1 MNSKLTQTFSSLQHP
16 NYRLWFTGQVISII
30 GTWMQATAQGFLIYE
45 LTQSAAFLGLVGFAS
60 GAPSWLFTLYGGVI
74 ADRISRRKLLIIA
87 QSAMMVLAFLLAFL
101 VFTDLVQPWH
111 VVVLAFLLGVANAFD
126 APARQAFV
134 VELVGRA
141 DMTNAIALNS
151 SVFNIGTVIGPAI
164 AGMVYSWLGPAWC
177 FTVNGISYLAVIGAL
192 LIMRLAAI
200 PRQPRIRKAVLP
212 ELMVGIRFAFGN
224 SNIRILMIVVAAV
237 SIFGMGLM
245 TLIPAWASA
254 VLGGDVRTNGWLLSA
269 RGVGSLAAALMIAY
283 LGSRNVR
290 GKIWAIG
297 SLVLPVSLIIF
308 AIFKVL
314 PVSLL
319 MMVFLG
325 WAFMAVVNTTN
336 AMIQSWVP
344 DELRGRVMSVHVWVF
359 MGSLPLGSL
368 LAGAMAERLGEPTAV
383 LINGSILLTITL
395 LTLILRPS
403 MRILE

>member
-1 MNSKLTQTFSSLQHP
+1 MNSRLVQTFSSLQHP

-30 GTWMQATAQGFLIYE
+30 GSWMQATAQGFLVYE
-45 LTQSAAFLGLVGFAS
+45 LTQSAAFLGIVGFAS
-60 GAPSWLFTLYGGVI
+60 GVPSWLFTLFGGVV
-74 ADRISRRKLLIIA
+74 ADRVSRRKMLIIA
-87 QSAMMVLAFLLAFL
+87 QSAMMLLAFLLAFL
-101 VFTDLVQPWH
+101 VFTNLVQPWH

-151 SVFNIGTVIGPAI
+151 SIFNIGTVIGPAI
-164 AGMVYSWLGPAWC
+164 AGLIYGWLGPAWC
-177 FTVNGISYLAVIGAL
+177 FTINGISYFAVIGAL
-192 LIMRLAAI
+192 LLMRLASS
-200 PRQPRIRKAVLP
+200 PKQPKIRRHVLP

-224 SNIRILMIVVAAV
+224 SNIRTLMIVVAAV

-254 VLGGDVRTNGWLLSA
+254 VLQGDVRTNGWLLSA
-269 RGVGSLAAALMIAY
+269 RGVGSLIAALMIAY

-297 SLVLPVSLIIF
+297 SVLLPVALILF
-308 AIFKVL
+308 AIFKIL

-319 MMVFLG
+319 MLVVLG
-325 WAFMAVVNTTN
+325 WAFMAVVNNTN

-344 DELRGRVMSVHVWVF
+344 DELRGRVMSVHVWIF
-359 MGSLPLGSL
+359 MGSLPIGSL
-368 LAGAMAERLGEPTAV
+368 LAGALAERLGEPAAI
-383 LINGSILLTITL
+383 LINGSILLVITL
-395 LTLILRPS
+395 LTLLLKPS
-403 MRILE
+403 MKKLQ

>member
-1 MNSKLTQTFSSLQHP
+1 MNSTLVQTFSSLQHP

-30 GTWMQATAQGFLIYE
+30 GSWMQATAQGFLVYE

-60 GAPSWLFTLYGGVI
+60 GVPSWLFTLFGGVI
-74 ADRISRRKLLIIA
+74 ADRVSRRKMLIIA
-87 QSAMMVLAFLLAFL
+87 QSAMMLLAFLLAFL

-164 AGMVYSWLGPAWC
+164 AGLIYSWLGPAWC
-177 FTVNGISYLAVIGAL
+177 FTINGISYLAVIGAL
-192 LIMRLAAI
+192 LLMRLASS
-200 PRQPRIRKAVLP
+200 PKQPRVRRPVLP
-212 ELMVGIRFAFGN
+212 ELMVGVRFAFGN
-224 SNIRILMIVVAAV
+224 SNIRTLMIVVAAV
-237 SIFGMGLM
+237 SVFGMGLM

-254 VLGGDVRTNGWLLSA
+254 VLQGDVRTNGWLLSA
-269 RGVGSLAAALMIAY
+269 RGVGSLIAALMIAY

-297 SLVLPVSLIIF
+297 SLLLPVALILF
-308 AIFKVL
+308 AIFQVL

-319 MMVFLG
+319 MLVILG
-325 WAFMAVVNTTN
+325 WAFMAVVNNTN

-359 MGSLPLGSL
+359 MGSLPIGSL
-368 LAGAMAERLGEPTAV
+368 LAGELAERLGEPTAV
-383 LINGSILLTITL
+383 LINGSILLAITL
-395 LTLILRPS
+395 LTMILRPS
-403 MRILE
+403 MRKLQ

>member
-1 MNSKLTQTFSSLQHP
+1 MNSTLTQTFSSLQHP
-16 NYRLWFTGQVISII
+16 NYRLWFTGQVISIV

-74 ADRISRRKLLIIA
+74 ADRFSRRRLLIIA

-101 VFTDLVQPWH
+101 VFTDLVKPWH

-151 SVFNIGTVIGPAI
+151 SIFNIGTVIGPAI

-177 FTVNGISYLAVIGAL
+177 FTINGISYLAVISAL
-192 LIMRLAAI
+192 IIMRLAAI

-283 LGSRNVR
+283 LGSRNIR
-290 GKIWAIG
+290 GMIWAIG
-297 SLVLPVSLIIF
+297 SLVLPISLIIF
-308 AIFKVL
+308 AIFKLL

-325 WAFMAVVNTTN
+325 WAFMAVVNNTN

-383 LINGSILLTITL
+383 LINGCILLTITL

-403 MRILE
+403 MRMLE

>member
-1 MNSKLTQTFSSLQHP
+1 MNSTLVQTFSSLQHP

-30 GTWMQATAQGFLIYE
+30 GSWMQATAQGFLVYE

-60 GAPSWLFTLYGGVI
+60 GVPSWLFTLFGGVI
-74 ADRISRRKLLIIA
+74 ADRVSRRKMLIIA

-164 AGMVYSWLGPAWC
+164 AGLIYSWLGPAWC
-177 FTVNGISYLAVIGAL
+177 FTINGISYLAVIGAL
-192 LIMRLAAI
+192 LLMRLASS
-200 PRQPRIRKAVLP
+200 PKQPRVRRPVLP
-212 ELMVGIRFAFGN
+212 ELMVGVRFAFGN
-224 SNIRILMIVVAAV
+224 SNIRTLMIVVAAV
-237 SIFGMGLM
+237 SVFGMGLM

-254 VLGGDVRTNGWLLSA
+254 VLQGDVRTNGWLLSA
-269 RGVGSLAAALMIAY
+269 RGVGSLIAALMIAY

-297 SLVLPVSLIIF
+297 SLLLPIALILF
-308 AIFKVL
+308 AIFQVL

-319 MMVFLG
+319 MLVILG
-325 WAFMAVVNTTN
+325 WAFMAVVNNTN

-359 MGSLPLGSL
+359 MGSLPIGSL
-368 LAGAMAERLGEPTAV
+368 LAGELAERLGEPTAV
-383 LINGSILLTITL
+383 LINGSILLAITL
-395 LTLILRPS
+395 LTMILRPS
-403 MRILE
+403 MRKLQ

>member
-1 MNSKLTQTFSSLQHP
+1 MNPKLAQTFSSLQHP
-16 NYRLWFTGQVISII
+16 NYRLWFTGQVISIV
-30 GTWMQATAQGFLIYE
+30 GTWMQATAQGFLVYE

-60 GAPSWLFTLYGGVI
+60 GVPSWLFTLFGGVI
-74 ADRISRRKLLIIA
+74 ADRVSRRKLLITA
-87 QSAMMVLAFLLAFL
+87 QCAMMVLAFLLAFL

-151 SVFNIGTVIGPAI
+151 SIFNIGTVIGPAI
-164 AGMVYSWLGPAWC
+164 AGLVYSWLGPAWC
-177 FTVNGISYLAVIGAL
+177 FTINGISYLAVIGAL
-192 LIMRLAAI
+192 LVMRLAAL
-200 PRQPRIRKAVLP
+200 PRQPRERKPVLP

-237 SIFGMGLM
+237 SVFGMGLM

-254 VLGGDVRTNGWLLSA
+254 VLQGDVRTNGWLLSA
-269 RGVGSLAAALMIAY
+269 RGVGSLIGALMIAY
-283 LGSRNVR
+283 LGSRNMR
-290 GKIWAIG
+290 GKIWAVG
-297 SLVLPVSLIIF
+297 SLVLPMALIVF
-308 AIFKVL
+308 AIFKEL

-319 MMVFLG
+319 MLVILG

-359 MGSLPLGSL
+359 MGSLPIGSL
-368 LAGAMAERLGEPTAV
+368 LAGELAERLGAPTAI
-383 LINGSILLTITL
+383 LINGSILLAITL
-395 LTLILRPS
+395 LTVILRPS
-403 MRILE
+403 MKKLQ

>member
-1 MNSKLTQTFSSLQHP
+1 MNSKLAQTFSSLQHP

-30 GTWMQATAQGFLIYE
+30 GSWMQATAQGFLVYE
-45 LTQSAAFLGLVGFAS
+45 LTQSAAFLGIVGFAS
-60 GAPSWLFTLYGGVI
+60 GVPSWLFTLFGGVV
-74 ADRISRRKLLIIA
+74 ADRVSRRKMLIIA
-87 QSAMMVLAFLLAFL
+87 QSAMMLLAFLLAFL
-101 VFTDLVQPWH
+101 VFTNLVQPWH

-151 SVFNIGTVIGPAI
+151 SIFNIGTVIGPAI
-164 AGMVYSWLGPAWC
+164 AGLIYGWLGPAWC
-177 FTVNGISYLAVIGAL
+177 FTINGISYFAVIGAL
-192 LIMRLAAI
+192 LLMRLASS
-200 PRQPRIRKAVLP
+200 PKQPKIRRHVLP

-224 SNIRILMIVVAAV
+224 SNIRTLMIVVAAV

-254 VLGGDVRTNGWLLSA
+254 VLQGDVRTNGWLLSA
-269 RGVGSLAAALMIAY
+269 RGVGSLIAALMIAY

-297 SLVLPVSLIIF
+297 SVLLPVALILF
-308 AIFKVL
+308 AIFKIL

-319 MMVFLG
+319 MLVVLG
-325 WAFMAVVNTTN
+325 WAFMAVVNNTN

-344 DELRGRVMSVHVWVF
+344 DELRGRVMSVHVWIF
-359 MGSLPLGSL
+359 MGSLPIGSL
-368 LAGAMAERLGEPTAV
+368 LAGALAERLGEPAAI
-383 LINGSILLTITL
+383 LINGSILLVITL
-395 LTLILRPS
+395 LTLLLKPS
-403 MRILE
+403 MKKLQ

>member
-1 MNSKLTQTFSSLQHP
+1 MNSNLAQTFSSLQHP
-16 NYRLWFTGQVISII
+16 NYRLWFTGQVISIV
-30 GTWMQATAQGFLIYE
+30 GTWMQATAQGFLVYE

-60 GAPSWLFTLYGGVI
+60 GIPSWLFTLFGGVI
-74 ADRISRRKLLIIA
+74 ADRVSRRKLLIIA
-87 QSAMMVLAFLLAFL
+87 QSAMMVLAFLLGFL

-164 AGMVYSWLGPAWC
+164 AGLVYSWLGPAWC
-177 FTVNGISYLAVIGAL
+177 FTINGISYLAVIGAL
-192 LIMRLAAI
+192 LIMRLAAV
-200 PRQPRIRKAVLP
+200 PRQPRVRKSVIP

-224 SNIRILMIVVAAV
+224 NNIRILMFIVASV
-237 SIFGMGLM
+237 SVFGMGLM

-269 RGVGSLAAALMIAY
+269 RGVGSLIAALMIAY

-297 SLVLPVSLIIF
+297 SLVLPISLIIF

-325 WAFMAVVNTTN
+325 WAFMAVVNNTN

-359 MGSLPLGSL
+359 MGSLPIGSL
-368 LAGAMAERLGEPTAV
+368 LAGALAERLGEPTAV
-383 LINGSILLTITL
+383 LINGGILLTITF
-395 LTLILRPS
+395 LTLLMRPS
-403 MRILE
+403 MRQLE

>member
-1 MNSKLTQTFSSLQHP
+1 MNPKLAQTFSSLQHP
-16 NYRLWFTGQVISII
+16 NYRLWFTGQVISIV
-30 GTWMQATAQGFLIYE
+30 GTWMQATAQGFLVYE

-60 GAPSWLFTLYGGVI
+60 GVPSWLFTLFGGVI
-74 ADRISRRKLLIIA
+74 ADRVSRRKLLITA
-87 QSAMMVLAFLLAFL
+87 QCAMMVLAFLLAFL

-151 SVFNIGTVIGPAI
+151 SIFNIGTVIGPAI
-164 AGMVYSWLGPAWC
+164 AGLVYSWLGPAWC
-177 FTVNGISYLAVIGAL
+177 FTINGISYLAVIGAL
-192 LIMRLAAI
+192 LVMRLAAL
-200 PRQPRIRKAVLP
+200 PRQPRVRRPVLP

-237 SIFGMGLM
+237 SVFGMGLM

-254 VLGGDVRTNGWLLSA
+254 VLQGDVRTNGWLLSA
-269 RGVGSLAAALMIAY
+269 RGVGSLIGALMIAY
-283 LGSRNVR
+283 LGSRNMR
-290 GKIWAIG
+290 GKIWAVG
-297 SLVLPVSLIIF
+297 SLVLPMALIVF
-308 AIFKVL
+308 AIFKEL

-319 MMVFLG
+319 MLVILG

-359 MGSLPLGSL
+359 MGSLPIGSL
-368 LAGAMAERLGEPTAV
+368 LAGELAERLGAPTAI
-383 LINGSILLTITL
+383 LINGSILLAITL
-395 LTLILRPS
+395 MTVILRPA
-403 MRILE
+403 MKKLQ

>member
-1 MNSKLTQTFSSLQHP
+1 MNSKLAQTFSSLQHP

-30 GTWMQATAQGFLIYE
+30 GSWMQATAQGFLVYE
-45 LTQSAAFLGLVGFAS
+45 LTQSAAFLGIVGFAS
-60 GAPSWLFTLYGGVI
+60 GVPSWLFTLFGGVV
-74 ADRISRRKLLIIA
+74 ADRVSRRKMLIIA
-87 QSAMMVLAFLLAFL
+87 QSAMMLLAFLLAFL
-101 VFTDLVQPWH
+101 VFTNLVQPWH

-151 SVFNIGTVIGPAI
+151 SIFNIGTVIGPAI
-164 AGMVYSWLGPAWC
+164 AGLIYGWLGPAWC
-177 FTVNGISYLAVIGAL
+177 FTINGISYFAVIGAL
-192 LIMRLAAI
+192 LLMRLASS
-200 PRQPRIRKAVLP
+200 PKQPKIRRHVLP

-224 SNIRILMIVVAAV
+224 SNIRTLMIVVAAV

-254 VLGGDVRTNGWLLSA
+254 VLQGDVRTNGWLLSA
-269 RGVGSLAAALMIAY
+269 RGVGSLIAALMIAY

-290 GKIWAIG
+290 GKIWAVG
-297 SLVLPVSLIIF
+297 SLVLPMALIVF
-308 AIFKVL
+308 ALYKEL
-314 PVSLL
+314 PVSLIML
-319 MMVFLG
+319 VILG

-359 MGSLPLGSL
+359 MGSLPIGSL
-368 LAGAMAERLGEPTAV
+368 LAGAMAERLGEPAAI
-383 LINGSILLTITL
+383 LINGSILLVITL
-395 LTLILRPS
+395 LTLLLKPS
-403 MRILE
+403 MRKLE

>member
-1 MNSKLTQTFSSLQHP
+1 MNSTLVQTFSSLQHP

-30 GTWMQATAQGFLIYE
+30 GSWMQATAQRFLVYE

-60 GAPSWLFTLYGGVI
+60 GVPSWLFTLFGGVI
-74 ADRISRRKLLIIA
+74 ADRVSRRKMLIIA

-164 AGMVYSWLGPAWC
+164 AGLIYSWLGPAWC
-177 FTVNGISYLAVIGAL
+177 FTINGISYLAVIGAL
-192 LIMRLAAI
+192 LLMRLASS
-200 PRQPRIRKAVLP
+200 PKQPRVRRPVLP
-212 ELMVGIRFAFGN
+212 ELMVGVRFAFGN
-224 SNIRILMIVVAAV
+224 GNIRTLMIVVAAV
-237 SIFGMGLM
+237 SVFGMGLM

-254 VLGGDVRTNGWLLSA
+254 VLQGDVRTNGWLLSA
-269 RGVGSLAAALMIAY
+269 RGVGSLIAALMIAY
-283 LGSRNVR
+283 LGSRNAR

-297 SLVLPVSLIIF
+297 SLLLPIALILF

-319 MMVFLG
+319 MLVILG
-325 WAFMAVVNTTN
+325 WAFMAVVNNTN

-359 MGSLPLGSL
+359 MGSLPIGSL
-368 LAGAMAERLGEPTAV
+368 LAGAMAERLGEPAAI
-383 LINGSILLTITL
+383 LINGSILLVITL
-395 LTLILRPS
+395 LTLLLKPS
-403 MRILE
+403 MRKLE

>member
-1 MNSKLTQTFSSLQHP
+1 MNSTLVQTFSSLQHP

-30 GTWMQATAQGFLIYE
+30 GSWMQATAQGFLVYE

-60 GAPSWLFTLYGGVI
+60 GVPSWLFTLFGGVI
-74 ADRISRRKLLIIA
+74 ADRVSRRKMLIIA

-164 AGMVYSWLGPAWC
+164 AGLIYSWLGPAWC
-177 FTVNGISYLAVIGAL
+177 FTINGISYLAVIGAL
-192 LIMRLAAI
+192 LLMRLASS
-200 PRQPRIRKAVLP
+200 PKQPRVRRPVLP
-212 ELMVGIRFAFGN
+212 ELMVGVRFAFGN
-224 SNIRILMIVVAAV
+224 SNIRTLMIVVAAV
-237 SIFGMGLM
+237 SVFGMGLM

-254 VLGGDVRTNGWLLSA
+254 VLQGDVRTNGWLLSA
-269 RGVGSLAAALMIAY
+269 RGVGSLIAALMIAY

-297 SLVLPVSLIIF
+297 SLLLPVALILF
-308 AIFKVL
+308 AIFQVL

-319 MMVFLG
+319 MLVILG
-325 WAFMAVVNTTN
+325 WAFMAVVNNTN

-359 MGSLPLGSL
+359 MGSLPIGSL
-368 LAGAMAERLGEPTAV
+368 LAGELAERLGEPTAV
-383 LINGSILLTITL
+383 LINGSILLAITL
-395 LTLILRPS
+395 LTMILRPS
-403 MRILE
+403 MRKLQ

>member
-1 MNSKLTQTFSSLQHP
+1 MNSKLAQTFSSLQHP
-16 NYRLWFTGQVISII
+16 NYRLWFTGQVISIV
-30 GTWMQATAQGFLIYE
+30 GTWMQATAQGFLVYE

-60 GAPSWLFTLYGGVI
+60 GVPSWLFTLYGGVI
-74 ADRISRRKLLIIA
+74 ADRVSRRKLLIIA
-87 QSAMMVLAFLLAFL
+87 QCAMMVLAFLLAFL

-134 VELVGRA
+134 VELVGRV

-151 SVFNIGTVIGPAI
+151 SIFNIGTVIGPAI
-164 AGMVYSWLGPAWC
+164 AGLVYSWLGPAWC
-177 FTVNGISYLAVIGAL
+177 FILNGISYLAVIGAL

-200 PRQPRIRKAVLP
+200 PMQPRVRKPVLP

-224 SNIRILMIVVAAV
+224 SNIRILMIVVASV

-269 RGVGSLAAALMIAY
+269 RGVGSLIAALMIAY

-290 GKIWAIG
+290 GKIWAVG
-297 SLVLPVSLIIF
+297 SLVLPVSLIVF

-314 PVSLL
+314 PVSLV

-359 MGSLPLGSL
+359 MGSLPIGSL
-368 LAGAMAERLGEPTAV
+368 LAGALAERLGEPAAV
-383 LINGSILLTITL
+383 LINGGILLTITL

-403 MRILE
+403 MRKLQ